1 MTTPDSDPSIQD
13 LLERFALS
21 SQNRLQTSR
30 DKLRNE
36 VIPALMA
43 SGVANV
49 EAAYSGY
56 GDSGAIDGVQYRDKS
71 GVRVER
77 EKIAAALTEQLENV
91 LYEFLPAGFEI
102 NDGGQG
108 TLTLDVQT
116 GRLTLQHQENETVSN
131 DSTLEWEV

>member
-1 MTTPDSDPSIQD
+1 MTTPDSDPSIQE
-13 LLERFALS
+13 LLERFTLS
-21 SQNRLQTSR
+21 SQNRLQTSQ

-36 VIPALMA
+36 IIPSLMA

-56 GDSGAIDGVQYRDKS
+56 GDSGAIDGVQFRDKS

-77 EKIAAALTEQLENV
+77 EKIPAVLTEKLENA

-131 DSTLEWEV
+131 DSTSEWEV

>member
-1 MTTPDSDPSIQD
+1 MNTPDSDPSIQK

-36 VIPALMA
+36 IIPELMA

-56 GDSGAIDGVQYRDKS
+56 GDSGAIDGVQFRDKS

-77 EKIAAALTEQLENV
+77 EKIAAALTEKLENV

-131 DSTLEWEV
+131 DSSREWEV